1 MRKLNKYI
9 IIGIIF
15 FVTGLIVLSYPKDA
29 LAREID
35 YFNKPQVGIWFG
47 VLTPIYTTKSQVST
61 SLGGGAFFRYDS
73 PFNNLKIGLDSS
85 YQYYAPKPDEGVN
98 TLTLVPVYGDF
109 VYRIPLPMKIPFIF
123 QLKAGAGGCW
133 VKIRPDGVNQW
144 DPMGMAG
151 VEGSFAAGRLINI
164 GFRVDYLL
172 IYEQH
177 IKGAKRNG
185 HVLNTG
191 LTIYFNI

>member
-1 MRKLNKYI
+1 MVWCFNSGLYNKQS
-9 IIGIIF
+9 GINLSGRWRILY
-15 FVTGLIVLSYPKDA
+15 GMIVPLD
-29 LAREID
+29 
-35 YFNKPQVGIWFG
+35 
-47 VLTPIYTTKSQVST
+47 
-61 SLGGGAFFRYDS
+61 
-73 PFNNLKIGLDSS
+73 NLKIGLDSS
-85 YQYYAPKPDEGVN
+85 YQYYTPKPDEGVN
-98 TLTLVPVYGDF
+98 TLTLVPVYGDL

-133 VKIRPDGVNQW
+133 VKIRPDRVNQW